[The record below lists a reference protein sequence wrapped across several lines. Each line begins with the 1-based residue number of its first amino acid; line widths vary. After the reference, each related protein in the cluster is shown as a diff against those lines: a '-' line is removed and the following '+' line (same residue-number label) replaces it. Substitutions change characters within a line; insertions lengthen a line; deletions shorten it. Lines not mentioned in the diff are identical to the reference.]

1 MRIRYELLQEIGESP
16 VFLSFVAHDRVTER
30 NVVVR
35 AVREPFTSEPKFIS
49 KLRAAVEKSKRA
61 DSPAVSLALDFD
73 EHEGQWFI
81 VYQYAPGQSL
91 AERMKRASAFTV
103 PKAVS
108 TAIGVL
114 EGLDAVHRAGL
125 VHGDVCPHNVVV
137 SQAGKTTLLMPCVWE
152 AFSASDTA
160 GAEMLPLMA
169 PYLAPDVSA
178 GQMPSPSSDV
188 YAMGVLLY
196 EMLTGKRPFTA
207 STAVGIATAH
217 AERPFPPVRQKIAAA
232 PEALEQIL
240 AKATAKES
248 DDRYGGAAEM
258 LADLRMLQDAMRFGR
273 PLTWPLKSGQD
284 VPTEQRVGPK
294 LNVVRGEE
302 KEQKVARRRAR
313 ARADGTPAWL
323 VYICLF
329 MTIGAIGAVGSW
341 MYFNFQAP
349 QTLKVPKIVGMGYN
363 EASDVVEGM
372 NLKLRSV
379 RQEPSE
385 EIAQGKIISVAPA
398 VGRDV
403 KEHSFIDAVVS
414 SGSQFV
420 EVPDLTGKTVSMA
433 RSMLASMN
441 LVLSSQND
449 SVRSRDVPKGQ
460 IISQNPEVDAQV
472 DRGSTVKVQVSN
484 GNVRFVPE
492 PLPAETFV
500 YHVSWQ
506 LPDWSTAIL
515 VRVEMQDDERTRT
528 IHERMHQPNETVS
541 IDAEGVGL
549 EATFSIYYDDQLQRR
564 VTQRA
569 VPDDDRD
576 DGDDGEDG
584 EDLEDGDE

>member
-1 MRIRYELLQEIGESP
+1 MIGSLLRIRYELLQEIGESP

-35 AVREPFTSEPKFIS
+35 ALREPFTSEPKFVS

-91 AERMKRASAFTV
+91 GERMKRVSAFTV

-114 EGLDAVHRAGL
+114 EGLDMVHRAGL
-125 VHGDVCPHNVVV
+125 VHGDVSPRNVVV

-152 AFSASDTA
+152 AYSASDTA

-178 GQMPSPSSDV
+178 GQMPSASSDV

-196 EMLTGKRPFTA
+196 EMLTGRRPFTG
-207 STAVGIATAH
+207 STSVEVATAH
-217 AERPFPPVRQKIAAA
+217 AERPFPPVREKIAAA

-240 AKATAKES
+240 AKATAKPG

-284 VPTEQRVGPK
+284 KLPEQRVGPK
-294 LNVVRGEE
+294 LNVARGEDV
-302 KEQKVARRRAR
+302 EQKVARRRAR
-313 ARADGTPAWL
+313 TRADGTPAWL
-323 VYICLF
+323 AWLSLV
-329 MTIGAIGAVGSW
+329 MTIGALGDGGSW

-349 QTLKVPKIVGMGYN
+349 QTIKVPKIVGMSFN
-363 EASDVVEGM
+363 QASDLVEGL

-379 RQEPSE
+379 REAPSE
-385 EIAQGKIISVAPA
+385 ELAQGKIISVTPA

-420 EVPDLTGKTVSMA
+420 EVPDLTGKTVAAA
-433 RSMLASMN
+433 RGLLASMD
-441 LVLSSQND
+441 LLLSTPVD

-460 IISQNPEVDAQV
+460 IISQRPEMYEEV
-472 DRGSTVKVQVSN
+472 DRGSKVKVQVSE

-492 PLPAETFV
+492 PPPAKTFV
-500 YHVSWQ
+500 YYLSWT
-506 LPDWSTAIL
+506 LPDWSTAIM
-515 VRVEMQDDERTRT
+515 VRVEMEDDERTRT
-528 IHERMHQPNETVS
+528 IHERLHQPNETVS

-549 EATFSIYYDDQLQRR
+549 KATFRIFYDGQLQRV
-564 VTQRA
+564 VTRRA
-569 VPDDDRD
+569 VPDDDG
-576 DGDDGEDG
+576 DGDD
-584 EDLEDGDE
+584 LEDAGQ